1 MVSEAVSGLP
11 PGDLMVAA
19 VQMNSG
25 SDAVANVD
33 SIRQSI
39 RRASEMGAQLIVF
52 PENCTHLAPVAERLA
67 AAEPLDGRQVS
78 EIREEAC
85 RAGVHVLLGSVSE
98 RSHSAL
104 HTWNTSVL
112 IQKNGEIGA
121 VYRKIHLFDVQ
132 VSADTSLQ
140 ESASVLAGEWA
151 PVVADVEGWR
161 VGLSICYD
169 VRFPELY
176 RALAADGAHAL
187 MVPAAFTFRTGA
199 SHWELLL
206 RARAVEN
213 QAWLVAPGQTG
224 RHYGHRE
231 SWGHTMIVD
240 PWGNVTAQRA
250 EGMGIVLGNLESAAL
265 KDIRERLPSLRH
277 RRDLTR

>member
-1 MVSEAVSGLP
+1 MTAEATRGIPS
-11 PGDLMVAA
+11 GDLTIAA

-25 SDAVANVD
+25 CDVAVNLE
-33 SIRQSI
+33 SIRRSI

-52 PENCTHLAPVAERLA
+52 PENCTHLAPVDERLA

-78 EIREEAC
+78 EIREEAS

-98 RSHSAL
+98 RSHSPR

-112 IQKNGEIGA
+112 IRKCGAIGA

-132 VSADTSLQ
+132 VSADTTLQ

-161 VGLSICYD
+161 LGLSICYD

-176 RALAADGAHAL
+176 RELSASGAHAL

-206 RARAVEN
+206 RARAIEN
-213 QAWLVAPGQTG
+213 QCWLVAPGQTG
-224 RHYGHRE
+224 RHYGQRE
-231 SWGHTMIVD
+231 SWGHTMIID
-240 PWGNVTAQRA
+240 PWGQIVSQRS
-250 EGMGIVLGNLESAAL
+250 EGPGIVFGTLEVAAL
-265 KDIRERLPSLRH
+265 AEIRQRLPALLH
-277 RRDLTR
+277 RRDRTR

>member
-1 MVSEAVSGLP
+1 MNEAAASALP
-11 PGDLMVAA
+11 SKDLSVAA

-25 SDAVANVD
+25 SDVAANVESIRH
-33 SIRQSI
+33 SIRQ
-39 RRASEMGAQLIVF
+39 AAAMGAQLIVF

-78 EIREEAC
+78 TIREEAC

-98 RSHSAL
+98 RSHSAR

-112 IQKNGEIGA
+112 IHKSGVIA
-121 VYRKIHLFDVQ
+121 DVYRKIHLFDVQ
-132 VSADTSLQ
+132 VSEDTTLQ

-151 PVVADVEGWR
+151 PVVSDVEGWR

-176 RALAADGAHAL
+176 RAHSAAGAHAI

-199 SHWELLL
+199 SHWALLV

-213 QAWLVAPGQTG
+213 QAWLVAPAQTG
-224 RHYGHRE
+224 RHYAQRE
-231 SWGHTMIVD
+231 SWGHTMVVD
-240 PWGNVTAQRA
+240 PWGTVTAQRA
-250 EGMGIVLGNLESAAL
+250 EGTGIVLGILEAAAL
-265 KDIRERLPSLRH
+265 QNIRERLPALRH
-277 RRDLTR
+277 RRDQTR